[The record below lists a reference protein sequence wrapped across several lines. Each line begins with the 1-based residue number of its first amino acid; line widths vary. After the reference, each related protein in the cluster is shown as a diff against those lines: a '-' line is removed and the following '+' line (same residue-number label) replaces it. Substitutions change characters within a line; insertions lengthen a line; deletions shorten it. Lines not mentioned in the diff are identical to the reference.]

1 MNHRICFSYGD
12 DEYLPVFTILGA
24 NLKQKNL
31 FYCESTKT
39 IKNGDYT
46 IVSSRI
52 TEENLKPT
60 YSTTNINYG
69 SLVPQMCSAKKN
81 KRLKD
86 DETINMLITYNETGF
101 LRGFL
106 YIKGKEYP
114 ILNYKTYVSM
124 QIENFA
130 YDNIA
135 ILRLPNNFAEGNYF

>member
-12 DEYLPVFTILGA
+12 DEYLPIFTILGA

-46 IVSSRI
+46 IVSGRVINSI
-52 TEENLKPT
+52 KP
-60 YSTTNINYG
+60 I
-69 SLVPQMCSAKKN
+69 
-81 KRLKD
+81 
-86 DETINMLITYNETGF
+86 EFFITYNNESF

-114 ILNYKTYVSM
+114 ILEHKVYASM
-124 QIENFA
+124 QIESFA
-130 YDNIA
+130 YDNIS
-135 ILRLPNNFAEGNYF
+135 ILRLPNSFAEGNYF